1 MHDHHPLSQPRDQV
15 KRVLALRL
23 SPGFIGFEV
32 CRAESP
38 LEPVAPYLIHAVTY
52 FRLAVLTPSDS
63 NEVLVGP
70 CDRLSLAQGGVVG
83 RRSEYPVEYQRDCVI
98 SLSLFMF
105 RAVAYFNEVG
115 LQAVLGGLE
124 RQFTE
129 VSLPRV
135 GECSLQFLGVI
146 VRSQG
151 SVGVRLAGLIPFR
164 DGYLLHHLSALGE
177 WVGHLHFVEV

>member
-1 MHDHHPLSQPRDQV
+1 MYDHHSLSQPRDQV

-23 SPGFIGFEV
+23 SPGFIGFEE

-38 LEPVAPYLIHAVTY
+38 LEPVAPYLIHAVAY
-52 FRLAVLTPSDS
+52 LRLAVPTPSDS
-63 NEVLVGP
+63 NEVLVGS
-70 CDRLSLAQGGVVG
+70 CDHLSLAQSGIVG
-83 RRSEYPVEYQRDCVI
+83 RRSEYPVEYEWDCI
-98 SLSLFMF
+98 IDLSLFMF

-146 VRSQG
+146 VRFQG
-151 SVGVRLAGLIPFR
+151 SVGVRLAGLMPCR
-164 DGYLLHHLSALGE
+164 DRYLLHHLSALGG
-177 WVGHLHFVEV
+177 WVGHLNLV

>member
-1 MHDHHPLSQPRDQV
+1 MYDHHSLSQPRDQV

-23 SPGFIGFEV
+23 SPGFIRFEV

-38 LEPVAPYLIHAVTY
+38 LESVAPYLIHAVTY
-52 FRLAVLTPSDS
+52 LRLAVLTPSDS
-63 NEVLVGP
+63 NEVLVGS
-70 CDRLSLAQGGVVG
+70 CDHLSLAQSGIVG
-83 RRSEYPVEYQRDCVI
+83 RRSEYPVEYEWDCTI
-98 SLSLFMF
+98 SLSLFIF

-115 LQAVLGGLE
+115 LQAVPGGLK
-124 RQFTE
+124 RQFTK

-164 DGYLLHHLSALGE
+164 DKYLLHHLSALGE
-177 WVGHLHFVEV
+177 WVGHLNFV